1 MKLEIQAPEL
11 SLKELCEAAELFAD
25 YLGLEVRFDGNDTIC
40 CKKVTASLNEC
51 PGKPLVMVKTARINP
66 DSPAAQAL
74 ERILPFAPPGS
85 RLASVGQQMAIFSP
99 SNEGVKLGGCHG

>member
-51 PGKPLVMVKTARINP
+51 PGKPLVMVRTSRNKP
-66 DSPAAQAL
+66 DSSAVQAL

-85 RLASVGQQMAIFSP
+85 RLAYDGRCHAIMIA
-99 SNEGVKLGGCHG
+99 GA